1 MIIKE
6 EIEMFY
12 NLSEKLAKEIKRV
25 SLKLNDAYEGGSLK
39 DKKEINVLDI
49 AMNIR
54 NKVNFR
60 LSSHYIADDLDEQ
73 RVIGIQELTIP
84 NDKFNEKIDKEVT
97 KMSKDRR
104 ERLIKE
110 AEEKKLYLKLKEK
123 YENKV

>member
-1 MIIKE
+1 MMTKE

-73 RVIGIQELTIP
+73 RVIGIQELIIP

>member
-1 MIIKE
+1 MMTKE
-6 EIEMFY
+6 ELEMFY

-25 SLKLNDAYEGGSLK
+25 SLKLNEAYEGGSLK

-49 AMNIR
+49 TMNVR

-84 NDKFNEKIDKEVT
+84 NDKFNEKIDKEIA

-104 ERLIKE
+104 EHLIKE

>member
-1 MIIKE
+1 MMTKE
-6 EIEMFY
+6 ELEMFY

-25 SLKLNDAYEGGSLK
+25 SLKLNEAYEDGSLK

-49 AMNIR
+49 AMNVR

-60 LSSHYIADDLDEQ
+60 LSSHYIVDDLDEQ

-84 NDKFNEKIDKEVT
+84 NDKFNEKIDKEVA

-104 ERLIKE
+104 EHLIKE

>member
-1 MIIKE
+1 MMTKE

-104 ERLIKE
+104 ERLIKQ

>member
-1 MIIKE
+1 MMTKE
-6 EIEMFY
+6 ELEMFY

-25 SLKLNDAYEGGSLK
+25 SLKLNEAYEGGSLK

-49 AMNIR
+49 AMNVR

-84 NDKFNEKIDKEVT
+84 NDKFNEKIDKEVA

-104 ERLIKE
+104 EHLIKE

>member
-1 MIIKE
+1 MMTKE
-6 EIEMFY
+6 ELEMFY

-25 SLKLNDAYEGGSLK
+25 SLKLNEAYEGGSLK

-49 AMNIR
+49 AMNVR

-84 NDKFNEKIDKEVT
+84 NDKFNEKIDKEIA

-104 ERLIKE
+104 EHLIKE

-123 YENKV
+123 YENKI

>member
-1 MIIKE
+1 MTKE
-6 EIEMFY
+6 ELEMFY

-84 NDKFNEKIDKEVT
+84 DDKFNEKIDKEIA

-104 ERLIKE
+104 EYLIKE

>member
-1 MIIKE
+1 M
-6 EIEMFY
+6 
-12 NLSEKLAKEIKRV
+12 
-25 SLKLNDAYEGGSLK
+25 
-39 DKKEINVLDI
+39 NV
-49 AMNIR
+49 R

-84 NDKFNEKIDKEVT
+84 NDKFNEKIDKEIA

-104 ERLIKE
+104 EHLIKE

-123 YENKV
+123 YENKI

>member
-1 MIIKE
+1 MMTKE

-73 RVIGIQELTIP
+73 RVIGIQELIIP

-110 AEEKKLYLKLKEK
+110 VEEKKLYLKLKEK

>member
-1 MIIKE
+1 MMTKE

-12 NLSEKLAKEIKRV
+12 NLSEKLSKEIKRV

-49 AMNIR
+49 AMNVR

-60 LSSHYIADDLDEQ
+60 LSSHYIVDDLDEQ

-110 AEEKKLYLKLKEK
+110 VEEKKLYLKLKEK

>member
-1 MIIKE
+1 MMTKE

-49 AMNIR
+49 AMNVR

-60 LSSHYIADDLDEQ
+60 LSSHYIVDDLDEQ

>member
-1 MIIKE
+1 MMTKE

-73 RVIGIQELTIP
+73 CVIGIQELTIP

>member
-1 MIIKE
+1 MTKE
-6 EIEMFY
+6 ELEMFY

-84 NDKFNEKIDKEVT
+84 DDKYASIPF
-97 KMSKDRR
+97 MSAGSR
-104 ERLIKE
+104 
-110 AEEKKLYLKLKEK
+110 
-123 YENKV
+123 

>member
-1 MIIKE
+1 MMTKE
-6 EIEMFY
+6 ELEMFY

-49 AMNIR
+49 AMNVR

-60 LSSHYIADDLDEQ
+60 LSSHYIADDLDES

-84 NDKFNEKIDKEVT
+84 NDKFNEKIDKEVA

>member
-1 MIIKE
+1 MMTKE
-6 EIEMFY
+6 ELEMFY

-25 SLKLNDAYEGGSLK
+25 SLKLNEAYEGGSLK
-39 DKKEINVLDI
+39 DKKEITVLDI
-49 AMNIR
+49 AMNVR

>member
-1 MIIKE
+1 MMTKE
-6 EIEMFY
+6 ELEMFY

-25 SLKLNDAYEGGSLK
+25 SLKLNEAYEGGSLK
-39 DKKEINVLDI
+39 DKKEITVLDI
-49 AMNIR
+49 AMNVR

-84 NDKFNEKIDKEVT
+84 NDKFNEKIDKEIA

>member
-1 MIIKE
+1 MMTKE

-49 AMNIR
+49 AMNVR

-84 NDKFNEKIDKEVT
+84 NDKFNEKIDKEVA

-104 ERLIKE
+104 EHLIKE

>member
-1 MIIKE
+1 MMTKE
-6 EIEMFY
+6 ELEMFY

-25 SLKLNDAYEGGSLK
+25 SLKLNEAYEGGSLK
-39 DKKEINVLDI
+39 DKKEITVLDI
-49 AMNIR
+49 AMNVR

-84 NDKFNEKIDKEVT
+84 NNKFNEKIDKEIA

>member
-1 MIIKE
+1 MMTKE

-84 NDKFNEKIDKEVT
+84 NDKFNEKIDKKVT

>member
-1 MIIKE
+1 MMTKE
-6 EIEMFY
+6 ELEMFY

-84 NDKFNEKIDKEVT
+84 DDKFNEKIDKEIA

-104 ERLIKE
+104 EYLIKE

>member
-1 MIIKE
+1 MMTKE
-6 EIEMFY
+6 ELEMFY
-12 NLSEKLAKEIKRV
+12 NLSEKLAKEIKRI
-25 SLKLNDAYEGGSLK
+25 SLKLNEAYEGGSLK

-49 AMNIR
+49 AMNVR

-60 LSSHYIADDLDEQ
+60 LSSHYIVDDLDEQ

-84 NDKFNEKIDKEVT
+84 NDKFNEKIDKEIA

>member
-1 MIIKE
+1 MMTKE

-12 NLSEKLAKEIKRV
+12 NLSDKLAKEIKRV

>member
-1 MIIKE
+1 MMTKE

-60 LSSHYIADDLDEQ
+60 LSSHYIVDDLDEQ

-104 ERLIKE
+104 ERFIKE
-110 AEEKKLYLKLKEK
+110 VEEKKLYLKLKEK

>member
-1 MIIKE
+1 MMTKE

-84 NDKFNEKIDKEVT
+84 NDKFNEKIDKEAT

>member
-1 MIIKE
+1 MMTKE

-25 SLKLNDAYEGGSLK
+25 SLKLNDAYEGGLLK

>member
-1 MIIKE
+1 MMTKE

-49 AMNIR
+49 AMNVR

-60 LSSHYIADDLDEQ
+60 LSSHYIVDDLDEQ

-110 AEEKKLYLKLKEK
+110 VEEKKLYLKLKEK

>member
-1 MIIKE
+1 MMTKE
-6 EIEMFY
+6 ELEMFY

-25 SLKLNDAYEGGSLK
+25 SLKLNEAYEGGSLK

-49 AMNIR
+49 AMNVR

-60 LSSHYIADDLDEQ
+60 LSSHYIVDDLDEQ

-84 NDKFNEKIDKEVT
+84 NDKFNEKIDKEVA

-104 ERLIKE
+104 EHLIKE

>member
-1 MIIKE
+1 MMTKE

>member
-1 MIIKE
+1 MMTKE

-25 SLKLNDAYEGGSLK
+25 SLKLNDAYEDGSLK

>member
-1 MIIKE
+1 MMTKE
-6 EIEMFY
+6 ELEMFY

-25 SLKLNDAYEGGSLK
+25 SLKLNEAYEGGSLK

-49 AMNIR
+49 AMNVR

-60 LSSHYIADDLDEQ
+60 LSSHYIADDLDEP

-84 NDKFNEKIDKEVT
+84 NDKFNEKIDKEIA

-104 ERLIKE
+104 EHLIKE

>member
-1 MIIKE
+1 MMTKE

-54 NKVNFR
+54 KKVNFR

>member
-1 MIIKE
+1 MMTKE
-6 EIEMFY
+6 ELEMFY

-39 DKKEINVLDI
+39 DKKEINILDI
-49 AMNIR
+49 AMNVR

-84 NDKFNEKIDKEVT
+84 NDKFNEKIDKEIA

-104 ERLIKE
+104 EYLIKE

>member
-1 MIIKE
+1 MMTKE

-25 SLKLNDAYEGGSLK
+25 SLKLNDAYEGSSLK

>member
-1 MIIKE
+1 MMTKE

-73 RVIGIQELTIP
+73 RVIRIQELTIP

>member
-1 MIIKE
+1 MMTKE
-6 EIEMFY
+6 ELEMFY
-12 NLSEKLAKEIKRV
+12 NLSEKLAEEIKRV

-49 AMNIR
+49 AMNVR

-60 LSSHYIADDLDEQ
+60 LSSHYIVDDLDEQ

-84 NDKFNEKIDKEVT
+84 NDKFNEKIDKEVA